1 MLLFMNANASKST
14 KYAKLATSTLKEW
27 IEAKMEGV
35 DLNCLAK
42 F

>member
-1 MLLFMNANASKST
+1 MNAIVSKSIR
-14 KYAKLATSTLKEW
+14 YAKLATSTLKEL
-27 IEAKMEGV
+27 IEGKKVVV